1 MRQFAHGAV
10 ELVLGNIV
18 DQQTEAIVNAAN
30 TKLTGGGGVDGA
42 IHRAAG
48 SELKELCLQLPAD
61 EKGRRCQTGHVQ
73 TTTAGKLSAKYVIHA
88 VGPYYNEQYAEKA
101 RDQLRQVHVLALQA
115 ALSFNCR
122 SIAIPAISTG
132 AYRFPITD
140 AAKIAI
146 DTVGRFL
153 NSHTGIDLVRFVLY
167 KQGQFDTFQSA
178 LDAWQLQTGR

>member
-1 MRQFAHGAV
+1 MRQLAHGTI

-18 DQQTEAIVNAAN
+18 DQEIDVIVNAAN
-30 TKLTGGGGVDGA
+30 TKLAGGGGVDGA

-61 EKGRRCQTGHVQ
+61 EKGRRCQTGNVQ

-88 VGPYYNEQYAEKA
+88 VGPYYNERYAEKA
-101 RDQLRQVHVLALQA
+101 RDQLRQIHVLALQTA
-115 ALSFNCR
+115 ISLNCK
-122 SIAIPAISTG
+122 SIAIPAVSTG

-146 DTVGRFL
+146 DTVCTFL
-153 NSHTGIDLVRFVLY
+153 NSQAGIDLVRFVLY
-167 KQGQFDTFQSA
+167 KQVQFDVFQSA
-178 LDAWQLQTGR
+178 LDAWQPER